1 MKSMRGSRMRLALA
15 LCTVATAGFTIAI
28 PAEAQEK
35 FPSRPIEMIVPTP
48 PGGGVDLVARMLAEA
63 AEPLLGVRVLIANV
77 SGATGGV
84 GVGRMIRAKPDGYTL
99 AFVWNAPITI
109 VPHTLEVNYGPQ
121 QLTPIT
127 QTTGGTPLIF
137 CVKPDFPAGSG
148 KELVEVLK
156 RNPEKYTYG
165 NDGVGGM
172 VQLAGER
179 VFQPLGIK
187 LRPIP
192 YGGAADTLRAFL
204 GGQIDIYGGSVPAIG
219 NHVKEGRAKCLLVTT
234 KDRNPSMA
242 EAAGTGELGMPD
254 KETELW
260 RGVVGPKD
268 MPADRLKVLEDTFRA
283 AAQAPRLRDY
293 AAKAGE
299 QIVASTAVQFQ
310 RLITAEYRDFGQIV
324 EALGLGKK

>member
-1 MKSMRGSRMRLALA
+1 MKTMRGLGMRLALA
-15 LCTVATAGFTIAI
+15 LSAVATAGFMMAI
-28 PAEAQEK
+28 PATAQEK

-48 PGGGVDLVARMLAEA
+48 PGGGVDLVGRMLAEA
-63 AEPLLGVRVLIANV
+63 AEPILGVRIVITNV
-77 SGATGGV
+77 PGATGGV

-121 QLTPIT
+121 QLTPVS

-148 KELVEVLK
+148 KEFIEVLK
-156 RNPEKYTYG
+156 RSPEKYTYG

-179 VFQPLGIK
+179 LFQPLGIK

-242 EAAGTGELGMPD
+242 EASGTGELGMPD

-260 RGVVGPKD
+260 RGVVAPKD
-268 MPADRLKVLEDTFRA
+268 ISPDRLKALEDAFRA
-283 AAQAPRLRDY
+283 AAQVPRMKDY

-299 QIVASTAVQFQ
+299 QIVAGTSAQFQ
-310 RLITAEYRDFGQIV
+310 RLITTEHRDFGQVV
-324 EALGLGKK
+324 ESLGLGKK